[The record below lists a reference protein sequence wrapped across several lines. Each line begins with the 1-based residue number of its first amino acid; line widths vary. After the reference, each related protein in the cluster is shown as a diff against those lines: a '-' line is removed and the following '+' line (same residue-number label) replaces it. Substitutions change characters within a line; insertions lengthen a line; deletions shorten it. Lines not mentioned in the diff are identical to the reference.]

1 MSDSACGTPF
11 ARNARWPLANAR
23 IHADMA
29 SIYQWAFQT
38 VRKARPLVLLPD
50 YFRVIIREWLNILFG
65 TKRLRWIGDGGTCFG
80 RFPKWVKT
88 AQSALRFEVRLLLIL
103 QLREEFYE

>member
-1 MSDSACGTPF
+1 MKELQPF
-11 ARNARWPLANAR
+11 GEHR
-23 IHADMA
+23 IPER
-29 SIYQWAFQT
+29 S
-38 VRKARPLVLLPD
+38 LC
-50 YFRVIIREWLNILFG
+50 
-65 TKRLRWIGDGGTCFG
+65 DGGTCFG